1 MVVTDRWSLYRNTAN
16 NNHLKKW
23 PLSKGFLKKSACQIW
38 REKYFGRNQ
47 PFIKFVEAANNFKKF
62 VKLANNFKK
71 FVNLANNFTKFV
83 GLANNFYKVC
93 RSCEQLSKFVGL
105 ANNFWKVR
113 KTRKNFI
120 KYVDW
125 KVGFKFLK
133 IFLYL
138 ILPV

>member
-47 PFIKFVEAANNFKKF
+47 PFTKFVEAANNFKKF
-62 VKLANNFKK
+62 VK
-71 FVNLANNFTKFV
+71 LANNFTKFV